1 MNRTRLIE
9 LLSDPEKLDE
19 NTLDPL
25 KEALDA
31 YPFFQAGRM
40 LWIKNLHKLDHIR
53 YNSELKLAAAFIPD
67 RARLF
72 FLINDL
78 FSPLAGSDEEH
89 RDVDQAKRSAGE
101 TSDISGESNPS
112 SQPESNLA
120 KATLDMPAE
129 GEYKDTVPEGEAEL
143 RTGEDA

>member
-67 RARLF
+67 RSRLF
-72 FLINDL
+72 FLI
-78 FSPLAGSDEEH
+78 
-89 RDVDQAKRSAGE
+89 
-101 TSDISGESNPS
+101 
-112 SQPESNLA
+112 
-120 KATLDMPAE
+120 
-129 GEYKDTVPEGEAEL
+129 
-143 RTGEDA
+143 